1 MDEFIIDNTDFE
13 ALTKSQSNSGSVG
26 TRGQRYNSMQTP
38 NTVSSDNSYNLGDL
52 DSFQLSSA
60 PNINN
65 NDGVFNAGG
74 IDDLT
79 SPDYNTLNTAAAAT
93 MPGNSNTNLNPNLH
107 ATANNGPEFMF
118 DPREE
123 YLSPT
128 TSYSNDN
135 NFGIFGADASGGG
148 TGGNGYDPLMEE
160 LGYTMSNPQQS
171 TNSFQ
176 QFGLP
181 PLGLPQ
187 QHRHLTGFMPP
198 MATTNLDELISSEN
212 INPGNPNSSN
222 ILGSTL
228 LNPQYFSPPTRGANF
243 NALNSIAEGSFS
255 SSGTRQGSISIPHKN
270 INNDNTNI
278 DAAALAAS
286 TIGNGYLSP
295 SNYMSPLTNV
305 NSLDLLRSPS
315 YGGGNSSY
323 LNSPPDFQISQP
335 ADAPL
340 GANFRPNDGNIT
352 SSSNPLVGVAK
363 QLETS
368 SSGTLGKQ
376 LTKEEKM
383 KRRREFHN
391 AVERRRRD
399 LIKERIKDLGV
410 LVPPS
415 MLNPQ
420 LTAVQAMQRNS
431 LFSSREINELIINV
445 KAKETKPNKST
456 ILNKSVDYIVH
467 LEDILRRQRAA
478 REELER
484 KIAEVE
490 RELNLDACAAPRDTD
505 YPGAK
510 DYTQGYNNHDD
521 NQTDLKRESS
531 SVFNPNDFFLDV
543 VTGTT
548 NNMTDEYF

>member
-26 TRGQRYNSMQTP
+26 TRGQRYNSMQNP
-38 NTVSSDNSYNLGDL
+38 NTVSGENSYNLGDL
-52 DSFQLSSA
+52 DPFQLSSA
-60 PNINN
+60 SNLNN
-65 NDGVFNAGG
+65 NDGVISAGG

-79 SPDYNTLNTAAAAT
+79 SPDYNTPNTAAAAA
-93 MPGNSNTNLNPNLH
+93 MPGTSNTNTNLNPNSN
-107 ATANNGPEFMF
+107 ATANNGPEFIF
-118 DPREE
+118 DPRDDF
-123 YLSPT
+123 LSPT

-148 TGGNGYDPLMEE
+148 TSGNGYDPLMEE

-171 TNSFQ
+171 TSSFQ

-181 PLGLPQ
+181 PLGLPL

-222 ILGSTL
+222 MLGSSL
-228 LNPQYFSPPTRGANF
+228 SSPQYFSPPTRGTNF
-243 NALNSIAEGSFS
+243 NALNSIAESSFS
-255 SSGTRQGSISIPHKN
+255 PLGTRQGSISIPHKN
-270 INNDNTNI
+270 INTDNNKF
-278 DAAALAAS
+278 DAAALATS

-315 YGGGNSSY
+315 YGGGTGSY

-340 GANFRPNDGNIT
+340 GANFRPNDSNIP

-368 SSGTLGKQ
+368 PSGTLGKQ

-420 LTAVQAMQRNS
+420 LAAVQAMQRNS
-431 LFSSREINELIINV
+431 LYSSREINELIINV

-456 ILNKSVDYIVH
+456 ILNKSVDYVVH

-490 RELNLDACAAPRDTD
+490 RELNSGAGAAPRDTGPQD
-505 YPGAK
+505 YI
-510 DYTQGYNNHDD
+510 QGYSNHDD

-548 NNMTDEYF
+548 NNMTDDYY